1 LFQLVVS
8 LFCGHSSTHIYAAF
22 VAAASL
28 VNILGTAFI
37 IGISTAADTLFAQ
50 FYGAERYKEMGY
62 TLQKAI
68 LIYIPYILA
77 CSGAFIVGDRI
88 LMLCSVD
95 SSIAATAGIFL
106 KLSVF
111 GLPAEF
117 LSVLLGKFI
126 QCQGKVIP
134 SVIANIISNIVNAL
148 LCYAFIFGCDWG
160 VVGTAIAICLS
171 MTVLAVVYFVM
182 IILLKLH
189 KRT

>member
-1 LFQLVVS
+1 M
-8 LFCGHSSTHIYAAF
+8 
-22 VAAASL
+22 
-28 VNILGTAFI
+28 NILGTAFI

-50 FYGAERYKEMGY
+50 FYDVERYKEMGY

-77 CSGAFIVGDRI
+77 CSGAFIFGDRI

-95 SSIAATAGIFL
+95 SSIAATAEIFL

-117 LSVLLGKFI
+117 LSVLSGKFI
-126 QCQGKVIP
+126 QCQRKVIP
-134 SVIANIISNIVNAL
+134 SAFANIISNIINAL

-160 VVGTAIAICLS
+160 VLGAAIAICLS

-189 KRT
+189 K

>member
-1 LFQLVVS
+1 MADLLLPSWSRFFQLVVS
-8 LFCGHSSTHIYAAF
+8 NFCGHSSTHIYAAF
-22 VAAASL
+22 V
-28 VNILGTAFI
+28 
-37 IGISTAADTLFAQ
+37 
-50 FYGAERYKEMGY
+50 GAERYKEMGY
-62 TLQKAI
+62 TLQKAL

-77 CSGAFIVGDRI
+77 YSGAFIVGDRI

-126 QCQGKVIP
+126 QCQGKVIT
-134 SVIANIISNIVNAL
+134 SVIANIISNIINAL
-148 LCYAFIFGCDWG
+148 LCYAFIFGRDWG
-160 VVGTAIAICLS
+160 VIGAAIEICLS
-171 MTVLAVVYFVM
+171 MTVSAVVYFVM

-189 KRT
+189 KRTWPGWHWPSVYGWGQYVK